1 MLQRRATALMF
12 KTKPSTTLLSAL
24 LLTLTASALAQ
35 PADIPR
41 TPDGKPDFQGVWTN
55 ETQTPLE
62 RPEALGDKRAYT
74 PEEAAELVMNTAARI
89 EREAAPI
96 DPDRAPPEKGAPI
109 GLEADW
115 KFPDTNVVTVNG
127 EARTSLII
135 DPPNGRLPPPPEGG
149 PRDWRSQMLARPGV
163 AEFDGPELRTVGERC
178 LLSVVSP
185 AGPPMVPMTYNSNYR
200 IVQTP
205 DYLMIMTEMVNDVRI
220 IRIDDDPLPAGMVR
234 WMGDS
239 VGHWEGDT
247 LVVTTDKIHP
257 QQSFRGST
265 GAQITTEWFSL
276 ESPHQINYRVTV
288 NDPEGFSQSW
298 TAEVPLRA
306 LPAGTMLYEYACHEG
321 NYSIIGALGGARRQ
335 EQDAHGANGS
345 P

>member
-1 MLQRRATALMF
+1 MLNPA
-12 KTKPSTTLLSAL
+12 TLLPFAL
-24 LLTLTASALAQ
+24 CMACAGKASAQA
-35 PADIPR
+35 ADLPR
-41 TPDGKPDFQGVWTN
+41 TPDGRPNFQGLWTN

-62 RPEALGDKRAYT
+62 RPVELGDKRAYT
-74 PEEAAELVMNTAARI
+74 PEEADRQVAMTAARI

-96 DPDRAPPEKGAPI
+96 DPNRSEPEKGAPI

-115 KFPDTNVVTVNG
+115 KFPDTTIVTVNG

-135 DPPNGRLPPPPEGG
+135 DPPNGRLPPPPADG
-149 PRDWRSQMLARPGV
+149 PGDWRSLMLARPGV
-163 AEFDGPELRTVGERC
+163 GEFDGPELRTVGERC
-178 LLSVVSP
+178 LLSVLSP
-185 AGPPMVPMTYNSNYR
+185 AGPPMVPMSYNSNYQ

-220 IRIDDDPLPAGMVR
+220 IRIDGEPLPAGMVR

-247 LVVTTDKIHP
+247 LVVTTDKLHP

-265 GAQITTEWFSL
+265 GAQTTTEWFSL
-276 ESPHQINYRVTV
+276 ESPHQIHYRVTV
-288 NDPEGFSQSW
+288 TDPEGFSQPW

-306 LPAGTMLYEYACHEG
+306 LPAGTQLYEYACHEG
-321 NYSIIGALGGARRQ
+321 NYSIVGALAGARRQ
-335 EQDAHGANGS
+335 EQDARESGSAREGA
-345 P
+345 PD